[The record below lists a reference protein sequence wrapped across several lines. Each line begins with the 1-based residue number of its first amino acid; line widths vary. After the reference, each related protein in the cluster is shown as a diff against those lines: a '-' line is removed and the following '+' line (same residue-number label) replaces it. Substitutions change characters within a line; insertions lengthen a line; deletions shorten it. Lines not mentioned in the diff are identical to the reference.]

1 MTLATLTSKGQLT
14 IPKEVREKLRLK
26 TGDRVEL
33 TVLPDGRA
41 LLTPSQSLASLGGL
55 LKRPGRRA
63 RTVAAM
69 NAAIEAEAADK
80 AKRR

>member
-1 MTLATLTSKGQLT
+1 MALATLTSKGQLT

-26 TGDRVEL
+26 TGDQVEL

-41 LLTPSQSLASLGGL
+41 LLAPSQSLASLGGL

-63 RTVAAM
+63 RSVAAM

-80 AKRR
+80 TARR

>member
-55 LKRPGRRA
+55 LKRPGWRA
-63 RTVAAM
+63 RTVTAM

>member
-1 MTLATLTSKGQLT
+1 MTLATLSSKGQLT

-41 LLTPSQSLASLGGL
+41 LLTPSQPLASLGGL